1 MSGKTMK
8 REKTATMAFITIKM
22 NSTEF
27 WGWI

>member
-8 REKTATMAFITIKM
+8 QEKTATMAFITIKM
-22 NSTEF
+22 DNTKF